1 MKETLPLF
9 RQRVRESTWVCAW
22 LRDARSKDRQHL
34 AYDKP
39 IDPPCA
45 VVAGWWPDACVRGG
59 ERDSAARS
67 AFSASC
73 LLSILQNVAPPCP
86 QSVVCI
92 AKTIFGQ
99 SLLVKCG
106 RGSLCIDRRDR
117 RRRSAGLYIG
127 ADGARGAFATHP
139 FPANTMSMQRVSA
152 RAVRGARGFH
162 CTPAASASI
171 SFNSVISK
179 VTNDA
184 DKARLIMHRQRDGSC
199 VRWTRRSLSAR
210 SPPTVRQR
218 AFCQALVLSV
228 SRALLAWRGMANKRS

>member
-1 MKETLPLF
+1 
-9 RQRVRESTWVCAW
+9 
-22 LRDARSKDRQHL
+22 
-34 AYDKP
+34 
-39 IDPPCA
+39 

-127 ADGARGAFATHP
+127 AGARGAFATHP
-139 FPANTMSMQRVSA
+139 FPANTMSMQRVST

-199 VRWTRRSLSAR
+199 VRWARRSLHEVHLQFDSAPSVR
-210 SPPTVRQR
+210 RLCYLCHVLYWHGEVWQTREARDNSGCLHAVVKNATVD
-218 AFCQALVLSV
+218 LVS
-228 SRALLAWRGMANKRS
+228 AELLHSAHMTD

>member
-1 MKETLPLF
+1 MRAYEAESGTARQGAPFLHRVCCPYCRMLPLPVHKASYVLP
-9 RQRVRESTWVCAW
+9 RQSS
-22 LRDARSKDRQHL
+22 D
-34 AYDKP
+34 
-39 IDPPCA
+39 
-45 VVAGWWPDACVRGG
+45 
-59 ERDSAARS
+59 
-67 AFSASC
+67 
-73 LLSILQNVAPPCP
+73 N
-86 QSVVCI
+86 
-92 AKTIFGQ
+92 
-99 SLLVKCG
+99 LLVKCG

-139 FPANTMSMQRVSA
+139 FPANTMSMQRVST

-199 VRWTRRSLSAR
+199 VRWTRRSLHEVHLQFDSAP
-210 SPPTVRQR
+210 SVRR
-218 AFCQALVLSV
+218 LCYLC
-228 SRALLAWRGMANKRS
+228 ALLAWRGMANKRS

>member
-1 MKETLPLF
+1 VRTRRRAGQRGKERLFCIVSAVHIAECCPSLSTASYVLP
-9 RQRVRESTWVCAW
+9 RQSS
-22 LRDARSKDRQHL
+22 D
-34 AYDKP
+34 
-39 IDPPCA
+39 
-45 VVAGWWPDACVRGG
+45 
-59 ERDSAARS
+59 
-67 AFSASC
+67 
-73 LLSILQNVAPPCP
+73 N
-86 QSVVCI
+86 
-92 AKTIFGQ
+92 
-99 SLLVKCG
+99 LLVKCG

-199 VRWTRRSLSAR
+199 VRWARRSLSAR